1 MSRAIDAPEGHIARS
16 EIAGGWKNSPPTL
29 ASENATEAAREAL
42 GGVPAVA
49 EYTVSSP
56 MLAPSLLPEITCAV
70 RRAPALVE
78 FGYSVSKTPC
88 DTYQ

>member
-1 MSRAIDAPEGHIARS
+1 
-16 EIAGGWKNSPPTL
+16 
-29 ASENATEAAREAL
+29 
-42 GGVPAVA
+42 VPAVA